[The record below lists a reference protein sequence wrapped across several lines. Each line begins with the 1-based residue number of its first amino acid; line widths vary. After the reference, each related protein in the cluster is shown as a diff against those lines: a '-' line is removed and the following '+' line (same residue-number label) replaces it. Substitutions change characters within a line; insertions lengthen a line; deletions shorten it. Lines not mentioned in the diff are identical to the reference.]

1 VGGDRVRVSVI
12 VPVLDEEDLVAGLLH
27 HLRERAPDCELVV
40 ADGGSTDRTLER
52 VVRAAPLARVV
63 HAPPGRGPQAD
74 AGAGAAS
81 GDVLWF
87 VHADTRLAPGAFDQL
102 LSALRDPAVLGGG
115 FRIRFDRGGP
125 ALRWLQWTS
134 NLRARHLHWIF
145 GDQAM
150 FVRREPFEAV
160 GGFGDLVLMEDLDLC
175 RRLRRVRRGGRLALL
190 RGPSTAS
197 ARRFTEQ
204 GTVRMIV
211 RMQWC
216 KLLYFAGVPPE
227 DIRRRYTA
235 ARP

>member
-1 VGGDRVRVSVI
+1 MV
-12 VPVLDEEDLVAGLLH
+12 VPVLDEEDLIAELLH
-27 HLRERAPDCELVV
+27 HLGERARGCEIVV
-40 ADGGSTDRTLER
+40 ADGGSTDRTLEQ
-52 VVRAAPLARVV
+52 VARAAPAAHVV

-74 AGAGAAS
+74 AGAAAAS

-87 VHADTRLAPGAFDQL
+87 VHADTRLTPGAL
-102 LSALRDPAVLGGG
+102 EELHVALRDPDVVGGG

-125 ALRWLQWTS
+125 ALRWLEWTS

-150 FVRREPFEAV
+150 FVRREHFEAA

-175 RRLRRVRRGGRLALL
+175 RRLRHRGRLTVLP
-190 RGPSTAS
+190 GPSTAS

-204 GTVRMIV
+204 GTVRTIV
-211 RMQWC
+211 LMQWC
-216 KLLYFAGVPPE
+216 KLLYFAGVGPE

-235 ARP
+235 ARRRIGGGRVTGS